1 VGYAEM
7 SSEPPAT
14 PEEQIEERPPPPY
27 RRPSILESI
36 PLGRLVLGGIL
47 LLGGALWLLSSLD
60 VIDISLTAVLP
71 VALIVVGL
79 ALVIGSRTGRHSGL
93 IVAGA
98 ILTIMLVFASSFDI
112 RLQGG
117 VGRRDFAPKS
127 VAELEPEYR
136 LAMGEMTIDLRDLA
150 LSPDSRITVLASVGM
165 GQLVVRVPPDVRVHV
180 HATAGAG
187 QVALFGEESNGL
199 DAELTTPLR
208 AGPGHPA
215 LTLELSVGLGQV
227 DVHG

>member
-1 VGYAEM
+1 M
-7 SSEPPAT
+7 SSEPPA
-14 PEEQIEERPPPPY
+14 ERVEERPPPHP
-27 RRPSILESI
+27 RPSVLESI

-93 IVAGA
+93 IAAGA
-98 ILTIMLVFASSFDI
+98 ILTVMLVFASSFDI
-112 RLQGG
+112 RLEGG
-117 VGRRDFAPKS
+117 VGQRDFAPTS
-127 VAELEPEYR
+127 LADLEPEYR
-136 LAMGEMTIDLRDLA
+136 LAMGEMTIDLTGLEI
-150 LSPDSRITVLASVGM
+150 SPESRVTVEASVGM
-165 GQLVVRVPPDVRVHV
+165 GQLVVRVPSGVPVSV

-187 QVALFGEESNGL
+187 QVVLFGRESNGL
-199 DAELTTPLR
+199 DAELTTPPG

-215 LTLELSVGLGQV
+215 LHLELSVGLGQV
-227 DVHG
+227 DVDG